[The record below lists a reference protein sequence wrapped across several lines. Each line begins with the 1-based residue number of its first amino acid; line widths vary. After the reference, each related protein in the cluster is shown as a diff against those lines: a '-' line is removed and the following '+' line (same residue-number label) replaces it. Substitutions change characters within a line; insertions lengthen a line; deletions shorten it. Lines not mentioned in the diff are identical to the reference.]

1 MKTNKNYFLLFSPTQ
16 NHKGKT
22 IKGKTILKSFCQKL
36 FCHRFCFSGFK
47 KLMVLSAGTLIFILT
62 SSALPPTQAFAQEK
76 CETALADA
84 QSMYDAGRFAQAIVH
99 LNLCVPDRIPP
110 EQRIN
115 AYRLLAICYLNED
128 YRDEARIAIRKIFD
142 LKRQYEPDVQDPQ
155 PYRDLAAEV
164 KASLPKPL
172 SQKLFG
178 GVKKWL
184 WLGGGAAG
192 TYFAVR
198 SFGKKTEEPDLPP
211 PPELP

>member
-1 MKTNKNYFLLFSPTQ
+1 MKASKKYFLLHGPTQ

-22 IKGKTILKSFCQKL
+22 IKGKTILKSFCPKL
-36 FCHRFCFSGFK
+36 FCQRFCFSGFK
-47 KLMVLSAGTLIFILT
+47 KLMALLVGAILAFIT
-62 SSALPPTQAFAQEK
+62 LPPAQTFAQEK
-76 CETALADA
+76 CETALAEA
-84 QSMYDAGRFAQAIVH
+84 QSMYDAGRFAQAIVR

-110 EQRIN
+110 EQRQN

-128 YRDEARIAIRKIFD
+128 YRDEARAAIRKIFD
-142 LKRQYEPDVQDPQ
+142 LRRQYELDVQDPQ
-155 PYRDLAAEV
+155 PYRELAAEV

-172 SQKLFG
+172 REKLFG

-192 TYFAVR
+192 TFFAVR
-198 SFGKKTEEPDLPP
+198 SFGKKTVESDLPG